1 MNEYRIKLKDART
14 KTVNANSYKIENGF
28 FIFESNN
35 QMVFSVSTERVK
47 DVEQIQTVNESTFNS
62 SDMICD

>member
-1 MNEYRIKLKDART
+1 MNEYRIKLKDAGT

-28 FIFESNN
+28 FIFESGT